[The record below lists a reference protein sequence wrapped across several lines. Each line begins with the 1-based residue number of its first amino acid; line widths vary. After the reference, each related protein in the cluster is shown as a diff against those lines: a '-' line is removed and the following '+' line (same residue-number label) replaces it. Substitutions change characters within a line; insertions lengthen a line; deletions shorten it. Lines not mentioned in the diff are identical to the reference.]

1 MTDAHAPSALRSN
14 SGARVRGAPI
24 LSQTFALQPAANI
37 APLLM
42 APMRYTQYY
51 LWGTFGIFL
60 MGNLVWDVEN
70 FPVLVVF
77 LALAFG
83 GFFAGYRLAIGSFRT
98 YQRPLRLLEFGSS
111 RAHKQLIIAGAL
123 YFLIWGVNQFAEFGA
138 SGVGSV
144 VQAILSPGEA
154 YGAKFDTYD
163 AQVDTAYVSPLV
175 QVLILGSILYALFL
189 PLAVASWASL
199 TKSLRWLVGVATATY
214 ILSYLFIG
222 TMKGIGDVMLFIICG
237 AAVFVGKRSLQG
249 KGSNIRRKVRGV
261 LLGFGGLL
269 FAYMVVNQLDRAEQ
283 FGITESAIVGDVSDT
298 FIARTLG
305 PRAAYGFYQVLAYP
319 SHGYLG
325 LSYSMSVPFEFSRG
339 AGLSQAYESYR
350 YQYLGG
356 IDNAY
361 STYPYRSERMTGWPA
376 GMFWSTIF
384 PWLAS
389 DLTFYLIPFF
399 MAAVGAIF
407 ARLWV
412 SCLYGADVLALTA
425 LGQIFVF
432 VAFIP
437 ANNQV
442 LMTRQG
448 LWVVISLLAL
458 AVVRK
463 FTTPRRW

>member
-1 MTDAHAPSALRSN
+1 MTDAHALTALQS
-14 SGARVRGAPI
+14 SPGANTRRAPEP
-24 LSQTFALQPAANI
+24 SQTFALQPAASLP
-37 APLLM
+37 ALLM
-42 APMRYTQYY
+42 APMRYSQYY

-60 MGNLVWDVEN
+60 MSNLVWDVEN

-77 LALAFG
+77 LALTFG
-83 GFFAGYRLAIGSFRT
+83 GFFIGYRLAIGNFRT
-98 YQRPLRLLEFGSS
+98 YHHPLHLPEFGES
-111 RAHKQLIIAGAL
+111 RGHKQLIIVGAL
-123 YFLIWGVNQFAEFGA
+123 YFLIWGGNQFVEFGA

-154 YGAKFDTYD
+154 YGAKFDIYD

-175 QVLILGSILYALFL
+175 QVMILGSILYALFL

-199 TKSLRWLVGVATATY
+199 TASMRWLVGVATATY

-249 KGSNIRRKVRGV
+249 KGSSIRRKVRGV
-261 LLGFGGLL
+261 LLGLGGLL
-269 FAYMVVNQLDRAEQ
+269 FAYMIVNQLDRAEQ

-305 PRAAYGFYQVLAYP
+305 SRAAYGFYQVLAYP

-325 LSYSMSVPFEFSRG
+325 LSYSMSVPFEFSGG

-350 YQYLGG
+350 HQYMGG

-361 STYPYRSERMTGWPA
+361 LTYPYRSERLTGWPA

-425 LGQIFVF
+425 LGQFFVF

-448 LWVVISLLAL
+448 FWVVISLLAL
-458 AVVRK
+458 AVVRR
-463 FTTPRRW
+463 FTKPRRW